1 MLYFRHSPFLRRVIL
16 PLTLLAFLSACHKW
30 VPLEPPV
37 AQAIAEEEPGTVRVT
52 LADNSR
58 VVLKEPHIS
67 GDSLV
72 AFEEGKEAQTVAL
85 PLEDLQRVEE
95 KRADT
100 PTTIGLVVGSIGVF
114 IGLAMLAYVIAC
126 SAGSSR
132 ACE

>member
-1 MLYFRHSPFLRRVIL
+1 MLYFRRSPFLRRVVL

-37 AQAIAEEEPGTVRVT
+37 AQAITEEEPGTVRVT

-67 GDSLV
+67 GDSLI
-72 AFEEGKEAQTVAL
+72 AFEEGKEPQTVAL
-85 PLEDLQRVEE
+85 LLEDLQRVEE
-95 KRADT
+95 KRANT
-100 PTTIGLVVGSIGVF
+100 PATIGLVVGSLGVA

-126 SAGSSR
+126 SVDE
-132 ACE
+132 CD

>member
-1 MLYFRHSPFLRRVIL
+1 MLYFRRSPLLRRVVL

-37 AQAIAEEEPGTVRVT
+37 AQAITEEEPGTVRVT

-67 GDSLV
+67 GDSLI
-72 AFEEGKEAQTVAL
+72 AFEEGKEPQTVAV

-95 KRADT
+95 KRANT
-100 PTTIGLVVGSIGVF
+100 PATVVLILGAAV
-114 IGLAMLAYVIAC
+114 LAFFALGVIAC
-126 SAGSSR
+126 SGG
-132 ACE
+132 ACR